1 MANDTDREQLLAV
14 IDDTSKRWQHGDPGG
29 MLEFWAD
36 RDDVTLFGALGGCAV
51 GRHQVTTI
59 TRSASAALGK
69 GGNPRYEILAMQV
82 EGDLAYMAGV
92 ERVDRAAEG
101 IVALRITNIFRRI
114 DGRWRLIHRHAD
126 ALKESPFAQG

>member
-1 MANDTDREQLLAV
+1 MANDTDREQLLAL

-29 MLEFWAD
+29 RLEFWAD

-51 GRHQVTTI
+51 GRDQVTTI
-59 TRSASAALGK
+59 TRRASAALGK
-69 GGNPRYEILAMQV
+69 GGVPKYEVLAMQV
-82 EGDLAYMAGV
+82 EGDLADMVGV
-92 ERVDRAAEG
+92 EHIDRAAEG
-101 IVALRITNIFRRI
+101 VVALRVTIIYRRI